1 MRELLEKERELLSV
15 FRKYLP
21 YEKGYVLSVM
31 ETRLKEI
38 SHLSISS
45 VKELIPEIDSYTN
58 FQKANFLRY
67 LAFLKAIYEYERE
80 LKRLE
85 YEERDMRLAQLK
97 DERLL
102 NIARALKKRVKEGKE
117 TAKEAEVGET
127 ERRNFETEARRFRG

>member
-58 FQKANFLRY
+58 FQKANF
-67 LAFLKAIYEYERE
+67 
-80 LKRLE
+80 
-85 YEERDMRLAQLK
+85 
-97 DERLL
+97 
-102 NIARALKKRVKEGKE
+102 
-117 TAKEAEVGET
+117 
-127 ERRNFETEARRFRG
+127 